1 MNELISTSEPGMAR
15 TVIRRFFKHKLAGI
29 AIALLTVLILASTF
43 AFASPYI
50 PTDLE
55 PTNSF
60 QKTTAGHWFGTDELG
75 RDIFTRILYGGRVS
89 LTVGLLST
97 FISIALGIVVGALS
111 GYFGGWTDS
120 ILMRIT
126 DAFLT
131 FPTIFVLI
139 ILGAFLREQQ
149 VPWLKNSVIIVII
162 IIAALS
168 WMWPARLSLE
178 LQGYTAYDPLQLS
191 EEFVVENL
199 KAVGVE
205 ARIQNYDFSIIFG
218 TYEDN
223 SPRMLG
229 DYDMLI
235 FDRGFTTEPQGYV
248 ADAYS
253 STTIPSPEN
262 TTGGN
267 YFRWVNPDVDAA
279 LEKAGGSFDTE
290 TRKKA
295 YCEVGQAVIDD
306 MPQVYLYLFQ
316 DGYGIA
322 DSMTGYTGQHMG
334 LHELGRTELEIQVK

>member
-1 MNELISTSEPGMAR
+1 MNELISTSEQGMAR

-168 WMWPARLSLE
+168 WMWPARLVRGLFLVLRE
-178 LQGYTAYDPLQLS
+178 R
-191 EEFVVENL
+191 EFVTASRAL
-199 KAVGVE
+199 GGTD
-205 ARIQNYDFSIIFG
+205 ARIIIQHILPNCIGPILVSGTLQMASAIITESGLSYLGFGVQPPTPTWGSILSTAQNQVFRAPWIAFYPGLMIFI
-218 TYEDN
+218 TVMAINYI
-223 SPRMLG
+223 G
-229 DYDMLI
+229 DGLRDA
-235 FDRGFTTEPQGYV
+235 FDPYVIHTE
-248 ADAYS
+248 
-253 STTIPSPEN
+253 
-262 TTGGN
+262 
-267 YFRWVNPDVDAA
+267 
-279 LEKAGGSFDTE
+279 K
-290 TRKKA
+290 
-295 YCEVGQAVIDD
+295 
-306 MPQVYLYLFQ
+306 
-316 DGYGIA
+316 
-322 DSMTGYTGQHMG
+322 
-334 LHELGRTELEIQVK
+334 